1 MISYLLTF
9 IPLGAILTF
18 IPLGVLMLIVLYDN
32 KTKQDGLTL
41 CLLWLSKALYAV
53 AHGWAR
59 MRLGIVAAVGAAMRE
74 TRTAWKEA
82 V

>member
-1 MISYLLTF
+1 MIPGIITLAL
-9 IPLGAILTF
+9 IAIL
-18 IPLGVLMLIVLYDN
+18 MLVVLYDN

-41 CLLWLSKALYAV
+41 CILWLSKALYAV